1 MRNLNNKELI
11 IQVIDEI
18 MTDMFFIF
26 PDLDD
31 DGNQVTTGEPSL
43 QSTHVGI
50 HFNTDFYLHFQID
63 NQLLAE
69 MAANFM
75 GISPDEL
82 TTEHIESM
90 ACETAN
96 IIGGN
101 YLVRADPGATYKL
114 SIPEVL
120 LADSILESDKIDEHW
135 TISFVANGQ
144 VMAISPYKRKA

>member
-1 MRNLNNKELI
+1 MHDLNNKEVI
-11 IQVIDEI
+11 ISVIDEI

-31 DGNQVTTGEPSL
+31 DGKQVSKGTPSTD
-43 QSTHVGI
+43 SYHIGI

-63 NQLLAE
+63 RTLLAE
-69 MAANFM
+69 MATNFM
-75 GISPDEL
+75 GISSDEINE
-82 TTEHIESM
+82 EHVVSM

-101 YLVRADPGATYKL
+101 YLVRVDPGARYKL

-120 LADSILESDKIDEHW
+120 DPKAISNSDVSAEHW
-135 TISFVANGQ
+135 VISFVADNQ
-144 VMAISPYKRKA
+144 VMNISPYKRN

>member
-1 MRNLNNKELI
+1 MHNLNNKEI
-11 IQVIDEI
+11 IISVIDEI

-31 DGNQVTTGEPSL
+31 DGQQISFGEPSED
-43 QSTHVGI
+43 SIHVGI

-63 NQLLAE
+63 RTLLAE
-69 MAANFM
+69 MAVNFM

-82 TTEHIESM
+82 QNEHVESM

-101 YLVRADPGATYKL
+101 YLVRVDPDATYKL
-114 SIPEVL
+114 SIPEL
-120 LADSILESDKIDEHW
+120 LDPTKISASDKLDEHW
-135 TISFVANGQ
+135 TISFVADSQ
-144 VMAISPYKRKA
+144 VMTISPYKRN